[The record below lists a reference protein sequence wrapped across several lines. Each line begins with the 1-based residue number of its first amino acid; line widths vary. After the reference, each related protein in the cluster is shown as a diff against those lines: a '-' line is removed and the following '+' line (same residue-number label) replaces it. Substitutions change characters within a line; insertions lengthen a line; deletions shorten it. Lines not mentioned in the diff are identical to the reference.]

1 MVVGSTRGEWFLVI
15 GLRKAFL
22 VPNFLMVSFG
32 TVRLR
37 GIGSII
43 YLIFTV
49 REREH
54 LVFMVVLL
62 QREAIIDDCAIH

>member
-1 MVVGSTRGEWFLVI
+1 
-15 GLRKAFL
+15 
-22 VPNFLMVSFG
+22 MVSFG